1 MQGRGIILI
10 HLGSRDV
17 KWAFRNAI
25 CSIKWKSNSLRF
37 RGSRVL
43 HFPLSLDQ
51 FRATVGLYYVYTTRL
66 ATLIQD
72 KTGPMKTRVVFP
84 GALDLLEHRARE
96 GTCASSHATTGRC
109 TRIGVTRGRLRQ
121 FCFVL
126 FLLLQCLMDPP
137 TPLNSW
143 TSVSVW
149 FSFDLL

>member
-10 HLGSRDV
+10 HFGSRDV

-51 FRATVGLYYVYTTRL
+51 FRATVGLSTFLTTRL
-66 ATLIQD
+66 ATLLQD
-72 KTGPMKTRVVFP
+72 KNGLMKTRVVFP

-96 GTCASSHATTGRC
+96 GTCASSHATTGRR

-121 FCFVL
+121 FCSAL
-126 FLLLQCLMDPP
+126 FLLLQCLMDS
-137 TPLNSW
+137 LE
-143 TSVSVW
+143 
-149 FSFDLL
+149 LLDKCQRMVFV